1 MGAVPTIIG
10 GVPMVLRKPLAIF
23 LEQYGFGRNIVVL
36 STAEIDYQS
45 KFEILGSIEFPI

>member
-1 MGAVPTIIG
+1 
-10 GVPMVLRKPLAIF
+10 MVLRKPLAIF